1 MVVDTSVVAKWFV
14 EEDGREQ
21 ALLLRD
27 QLLSGEISL
36 IAPRLLLYE
45 MGNVLCLNTKLN
57 SKEIS
62 GALKSLDEVG
72 LEIYVMG
79 FDEFETVA
87 GLSRE
92 FNITFYDAVFA
103 SLAKIQNTQL
113 ITADQSL
120 SRNLRKLD
128 FVTLLRDYSG

>member
-1 MVVDTSVVAKWFV
+1 MVVDTSVVAKWFI
-14 EEDGREQ
+14 EEDDREQ

-36 IAPRLLLYE
+36 MAPRLLLYE

-87 GLSRE
+87 RLSRE

-120 SRNLRKLD
+120 SRNLRKLG